1 MPEPEMPEPEVPAPE
16 MPEREVAEPEMPEP
30 GPSEPG
36 RSEPG
41 RSEATGSEPAGL
53 GPEAPQRGGRR
64 TRLYALTDGRTA
76 APHTVLTMDTTITA
90 AVGAEA
96 QGALPTEWQAVLA
109 MCARPGGLAVA
120 EIAARMRIRL
130 TPMTLLLGEL
140 ADRGL
145 IHHRPPL
152 QGAETTN
159 VHMLMRI
166 RDNLARI

>member
-1 MPEPEMPEPEVPAPE
+1 MPQDEPQPPP
-16 MPEREVAEPEMPEP
+16 R
-30 GPSEPG
+30 
-36 RSEPG
+36 R
-41 RSEATGSEPAGL
+41 
-53 GPEAPQRGGRR
+53 RR

-90 AVGAEA
+90 AADGDA
-96 QGALPTEWQAVLA
+96 QGGLPTEWRAILA
-109 MCARPGGLAVA
+109 MCASPGGLAVA
-120 EIAARMRIRL
+120 EIAARMHIRL

-152 QGAETTN
+152 DGAETTD
-159 VHMLMRI
+159 VHLLMRI

>member
-1 MPEPEMPEPEVPAPE
+1 MPEPEMSEPERPESPA
-16 MPEREVAEPEMPEP
+16 
-30 GPSEPG
+30 
-36 RSEPG
+36 
-41 RSEATGSEPAGL
+41 SEAEASESGASQTEVPETGASARETSG
-53 GPEAPQRGGRR
+53 EPQRGGRRR

-76 APHTVLTMDTTITA
+76 APQTVLTMDTTITA
-90 AVGAEA
+90 AAGAE
-96 QGALPTEWQAVLA
+96 GRGGLPTEWQAVLA
-109 MCARPGGLAVA
+109 MCAPPGGLAVA

-145 IHHRPPL
+145 IHHQPPL

>member
-1 MPEPEMPEPEVPAPE
+1 MPQDEPQPAP
-16 MPEREVAEPEMPEP
+16 R
-30 GPSEPG
+30 
-36 RSEPG
+36 R
-41 RSEATGSEPAGL
+41 
-53 GPEAPQRGGRR
+53 RR

-90 AVGAEA
+90 AADGDAH
-96 QGALPTEWQAVLA
+96 GGLPTEWRAILA
-109 MCARPGGLAVA
+109 MCAPPGGLAVA

-152 QGAETTN
+152 DGAETTD
-159 VHMLMRI
+159 VHLLMRI

>member
-1 MPEPEMPEPEVPAPE
+1 MPEPEMPEPQRSAPE
-16 MPEREVAEPEMPEP
+16 ASEPEAPEP
-30 GPSEPG
+30 EASEPG
-36 RSEPG
+36 E
-41 RSEATGSEPAGL
+41 
-53 GPEAPQRGGRR
+53 PQRGSRRR

-76 APHTVLTMDTTITA
+76 APQTVLTMDTTITA
-90 AVGAEA
+90 AVGPDA
-96 QGALPTEWQAVLA
+96 QGGLPTEWQTVLA
-109 MCARPGGLAVA
+109 MCAPPGGLAVA

-145 IHHRPPL
+145 IHHQPPL